1 MQSLTSL
8 YYVTDLGGKPP
19 NCMCTVTQTKFV
31 SHQFLISVLLHRTWQ
46 ERKFLVLDMDGSGQG
61 ELQIGAFVQ
70 KDEIP
75 AGAQILGHVTFVQ
88 VPWLPGMQKKRSG
101 FSEEDELF

>member
-1 MQSLTSL
+1 
-8 YYVTDLGGKPP
+8 
-19 NCMCTVTQTKFV
+19 
-31 SHQFLISVLLHRTWQ
+31 
-46 ERKFLVLDMDGSGQG
+46 MDGSGQG

-75 AGAQILGHVTFVQ
+75 AGAKILGHVTFVQ